1 MTTPIWPPDWSSLLT
16 WLNPCLPLAKTL
28 PSREQLKAEDI
39 IVKYWH
45 HLPCEAEYATLPA
58 LSLSCLRI
66 RGGMERRRL
75 EHRSLTAT
83 PLLLVLVNLNKNT
96 MQILLEYHRRVAPV
110 SISSNKT
117 EKYLNETLFRSDQTD
132 LAKFSKW
139 WSLILMRS
147 TCLVSLLKSCLVRE
161 YLNLRQNS
169 GSDFPNQEV
178 GNNGISC

>member
-1 MTTPIWPPDWSSLLT
+1 MSNTGTTFPVRQSMP
-16 WLNPCLPLAKTL
+16 PCLL
-28 PSREQLKAEDI
+28 
-39 IVKYWH
+39 Y
-45 HLPCEAEYATLPA
+45 PCPVFV
-58 LSLSCLRI
+58 SG
-66 RGGMERRRL
+66 GGMERRRL

-161 YLNLRQNS
+161 ILKFETKFWGQIFQIRTTVIMVSLVS
-169 GSDFPNQEV
+169 PAILF
-178 GNNGISC
+178 